1 MVATPW
7 DLALFSTALP
17 LPESRSTITSTV
29 TPSLSIWSAMVWN
42 WFLSPWAF
50 WMSYFRPLALNAA
63 ASEGR
68 SWLSQRTE
76 DLLSGRITPMNGFLP
91 LPPELEE
98 PEEPEA
104 VFEPVVPEELETDLP
119 LLHALSAIPVAAVAT
134 RMRSICLFIRYP
146 FWDGGRLGEGSPDS
160 GGLRAVLTIT
170 KPAGCLLLT
179 GTYSRRRGS
188 GRGSGGST
196 LLQSITIRKR
206 EMAVSR
212 PRAWVGSRSDTCT

>member
-17 LPESRSTITSTV
+17 LPESRSTMTRTV
-29 TPSLSIWSAMVWN
+29 TPSLSICSPMVWN

-63 ASEGR
+63 SREGR

-91 LPPELEE
+91 PAAPAELEPPVLEE
-98 PEEPEA
+98 PGE
-104 VFEPVVPEELETDLP
+104 VDTDLP

-134 RMRSICLFIRYP
+134 RRRSICLFIRYP
-146 FWDGGRLGEGSPDS
+146 FWDGGLMGEGSGLPGFP
-160 GGLRAVLTIT
+160 GGAD
-170 KPAGCLLLT
+170 G
-179 GTYSRRRGS
+179 
-188 GRGSGGST
+188 
-196 LLQSITIRKR
+196 
-206 EMAVSR
+206 
-212 PRAWVGSRSDTCT
+212 AWWCWF